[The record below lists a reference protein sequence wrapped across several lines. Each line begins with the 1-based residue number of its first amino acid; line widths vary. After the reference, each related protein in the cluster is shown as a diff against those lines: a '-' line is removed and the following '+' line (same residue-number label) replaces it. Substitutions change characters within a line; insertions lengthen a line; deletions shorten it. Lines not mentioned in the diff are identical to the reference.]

1 MTGQATTALW
11 WHCFSGVAGDMALA
25 SLFDAGASPEDVVS
39 GLRRLPVGGWELT
52 PRPTMRAGLAAT
64 ELVIEVEQDGVERT
78 WADIAKILSAAAL
91 PERARQRAEK
101 VFMALA
107 VAEGRLHGVA
117 PEKVHFHEVGSTDAV
132 LDVVGTC
139 LALESLGVDVVY
151 ASPVAVGTGT
161 VRSAHGLLPNPA
173 PAVLELLRGA
183 PVQGTDQAHELTTPT
198 GAALLAGLAVS
209 FGPLPA
215 LEVKATGY
223 GAGARDTPGT
233 PNVLQAV
240 VGQLPAPA
248 RPLAGATSRRL
259 RVLEA
264 NVDDVTGE
272 VLAHTIATLLA
283 TGALDAWAVP
293 AVGKKGRPAHV
304 LSALAQPE
312 DVPALVTVVLQ
323 ETGALGIRQQTVE
336 RWALARS
343 SVEVDVAGHNVRVKV
358 GPYRAKAEYDDCARA
373 AAALGL
379 PVREV
384 ARLAEQQAAKPGI
397 A

>member
-11 WHCFSGVAGDMALA
+11 WHCFSGIAGDMALA

-173 PAVLELLRGA
+173 PAVLELLKGA

-240 VGQLPAPA
+240 VGQLPASA

>member
-1 MTGQATTALW
+1 
-11 WHCFSGVAGDMALA
+11 MALA

-173 PAVLELLRGA
+173 PAVLELLKGA

-240 VGQLPAPA
+240 VGQLPASA

>member
-1 MTGQATTALW
+1 LTGQATTALW

-25 SLFDAGASPEDVVS
+25 SLFDAGASPEDVVP

-91 PERARQRAEK
+91 PERACRRAER

-161 VRSAHGLLPNPA
+161 VRSAHGLWPNPA
-173 PAVLELLRGA
+173 PAVLELLKGA

-248 RPLAGATSRRL
+248 HPLAGATSRQL

-343 SVEVDVAGHNVRVKV
+343 AVEVDVAGHNVRVKV
-358 GPYRAKAEYDDCARA
+358 GPYRAKAEYDDCAAA

>member
-1 MTGQATTALW
+1 M
-11 WHCFSGVAGDMALA
+11 
-25 SLFDAGASPEDVVS
+25 
-39 GLRRLPVGGWELT
+39 
-52 PRPTMRAGLAAT
+52 
-64 ELVIEVEQDGVERT
+64 
-78 WADIAKILSAAAL
+78 
-91 PERARQRAEK
+91 
-101 VFMALA
+101 
-107 VAEGRLHGVA
+107 
-117 PEKVHFHEVGSTDAV
+117 
-132 LDVVGTC
+132 
-139 LALESLGVDVVY
+139 
-151 ASPVAVGTGT
+151 
-161 VRSAHGLLPNPA
+161 
-173 PAVLELLRGA
+173 
-183 PVQGTDQAHELTTPT
+183 
-198 GAALLAGLAVS
+198 LAGLAVS

>member
-11 WHCFSGVAGDMALA
+11 WHCFSGIAGDMALA

-173 PAVLELLRGA
+173 PAVLELLKGA